1 MKQIK
6 EIFLEGES
14 PTLNMQNCFKYL
26 LLLIEKVIYTL
37 GKAFGLI
44 DKWLEESC
52 DDSES
57 ETEVSGN
64 SDSCFSYE
72 SDTETIDSVAPD

>member
-1 MKQIK
+1 M
-6 EIFLEGES
+6 EGES

-57 ETEVSGN
+57 ETEVS
-64 SDSCFSYE
+64 DSCFSYE
-72 SDTETIDSVAPD
+72 SDTKTIDSVAPD